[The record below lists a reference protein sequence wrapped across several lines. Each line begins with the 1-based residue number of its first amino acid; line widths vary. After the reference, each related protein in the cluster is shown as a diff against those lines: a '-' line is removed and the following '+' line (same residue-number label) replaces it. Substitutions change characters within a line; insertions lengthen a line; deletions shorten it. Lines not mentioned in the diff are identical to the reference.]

1 MEDLSLLIDLH
12 RLADR
17 QGPGGDAQTRLAI
30 ELAGLA
36 ARRDLNVAD
45 IGCGTGTSTLLLA
58 RELDARVTAVD
69 LIPDFLAVLQSRA
82 AAAGLASRI
91 DAVCASMDAL
101 PFDDGSLDVIWSEG
115 AVYNIGFENG
125 VRSWRRYL
133 RPGGI
138 LAVSELTWLTARRPE
153 ELEAH
158 WRAQYA
164 EVGPASDKLAVL
176 ERAGYTPLGY
186 FVLPEHCWLDA
197 YYRPLQQGFA
207 GFLARH
213 AFTDAAQAVVAAEQH
228 EIALYERY
236 RAHVSYGFYIAR
248 KIDVVP

>member
-1 MEDLSLLIDLH
+1 MDDLSLLIDLH

-17 QGPGGDAQTRLAI
+17 QGPGGEAQTRLAI

-36 ARRDLNVAD
+36 ARRDLKLAD
-45 IGCGTGTSTLLLA
+45 IGCGTGASTLVLA
-58 RELDARVTAVD
+58 RELDARVSAVD
-69 LIPDFLAVLQSRA
+69 LIPDFLAILQSRA

-91 DAVCASMDAL
+91 DAVCAAMDAL
-101 PFDDGSLDVIWSEG
+101 PFHDASLDVIWSEG
-115 AVYNIGFENG
+115 AVYNIGFESG
-125 VRSWRRYL
+125 VRAWRRCL

-158 WRAQYA
+158 WRGQYP
-164 EVGPASDKLAVL
+164 EVGPASDKVAVL
-176 ERAGYTPLGY
+176 ERAGYAPLGY

-197 YYRPLQQGFA
+197 YYRPLQRGFA

-213 AFTDAAQAVVAAEQH
+213 DASDAAQAVVAAEAR

-236 RAHVSYGFYIAR
+236 RAHVGYGFYIAR
-248 KIDVVP
+248 KIDDGP

>member
-1 MEDLSLLIDLH
+1 MDDLSLLIDLH
-12 RLADR
+12 RHADR

-36 ARRDLNVAD
+36 GRHDLKLAD
-45 IGCGTGTSTLLLA
+45 IGCGTGASTLVLA

-69 LIPDFLAVLQSRA
+69 LIPEFLAILHSRA
-82 AAAGLASRI
+82 AAAGLASHI
-91 DAVCASMDAL
+91 DALCASMDAL
-101 PFDDGSLDVIWSEG
+101 PFDDASLDVIWSEG

-125 VRSWRRYL
+125 VRSWRPYL

-158 WRAQYA
+158 WRGQYP

-176 ERAGYTPLGY
+176 ERAGYAPLGY
-186 FVLPEHCWLDA
+186 FVLPEHCWLDHF
-197 YYRPLQQGFA
+197 YPPLQERFDD
-207 GFLARH
+207 FLNRH
-213 AFTDAAQAVVAAEQH
+213 GHAEAAQAVVTEHQR
-228 EIALYERY
+228 EIALYQ
-236 RAHVSYGFYIAR
+236 AHKADFSYGVYVAKR
-248 KIDVVP
+248 VD